1 MSKDPKVTFSTGS
14 FDNWQGTQ
22 QELDAFVT
30 ELQEMISS
38 PEFLKTAVK
47 VDMDQLQEDNP
58 DLYKAVME
66 NILDMDT
73 TKRLN

>member
-14 FDNWQGTQ
+14 FNNWQGTQ
-22 QELDAFVT
+22 QELDALFT
-30 ELQEMISS
+30 ELQELMSS

-58 DLYKAVME
+58 DLYNDVME
-66 NILDMDT
+66 NILDMGT